1 MTAQTWIDETRDLL
15 LTDYVEEQATL
26 AGALDTSST
35 SVSFALPSAVVPG
48 VVAGATIEIGT
59 ELMYVFSVTGA
70 GLATV
75 RRGYKGS
82 EAAAHSAGDLVTVN
96 PKVPA

>member
-26 AGALDTSST
+26 AGSLDASST
-35 SVSFALPSAVVPG
+35 SVSFALPSAIVPG

-59 ELMYVFSVTGA
+59 ELMYVFSVSDA

-75 RRGYKGS
+75 KRG
-82 EAAAHSAGDLVTVN
+82 
-96 PKVPA
+96 